1 MVPMQRVLKYH
12 LLLQVHKAGKAWAS
26 RGTQISLQGLLGAGL
41 PFLGGDHWG
50 CAPASRDSR
59 RRKKELVGQACLEG
73 PPGGGGRPR
82 QYASL
87 WVTQELV
94 KHTQDAT
101 EKDNLRLALDA
112 MRVSGHTE
120 GWQCHPDTHGF
131 KSGSTTQARPHPRA
145 APSLHRP
152 LETSCTSNVSFPAS
166 PLGTVT
172 FSCCPLLEVD
182 PLSPARWGIG
192 LGEGG
197 TQAHPCPTPRTWH
210 SA

>member
-12 LLLQVHKAGKAWAS
+12 LLLQVHKEGKAWAS

-41 PFLGGDHWG
+41 PSLGGYHRG
-50 CAPASRDSR
+50 SAPASRDSR
-59 RRKKELVGQACLEG
+59 GRKKELVGQACLEG

-82 QYASL
+82 QHASL

-94 KHTQDAT
+94 KHTQDAM

-112 MRVSGHTE
+112 MRVSGPTQGRRCHT
-120 GWQCHPDTHGF
+120 DTHGF

-145 APSLHRP
+145 APSLH
-152 LETSCTSNVSFPAS
+152 TYTSNDLFPAS

-172 FSCCPLLEVD
+172 FSCCPLAGNGGSTSIPCQVGD
-182 PLSPARWGIG
+182 KAGG
-192 LGEGG
+192 GG